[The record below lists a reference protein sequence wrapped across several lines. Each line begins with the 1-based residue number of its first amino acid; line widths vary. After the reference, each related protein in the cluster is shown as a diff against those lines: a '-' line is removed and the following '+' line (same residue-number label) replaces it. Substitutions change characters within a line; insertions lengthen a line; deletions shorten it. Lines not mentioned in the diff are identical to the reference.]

1 MAKKNLSVLVKKA
14 NTNESHIDMEAEQIV
29 VNINQNTRITFVSTI
44 KDNTVVRIENEKLA
58 VTMPIKDLIQSV
70 ANYVEI

>member
-1 MAKKNLSVLVKKA
+1 MAKNNLSVLVKKA
-14 NTNESHIDMEAEQIV
+14 NANKSHIDMEAEQIV

-58 VTMPIKDLIQSV
+58 VTMPIKDLLQSV